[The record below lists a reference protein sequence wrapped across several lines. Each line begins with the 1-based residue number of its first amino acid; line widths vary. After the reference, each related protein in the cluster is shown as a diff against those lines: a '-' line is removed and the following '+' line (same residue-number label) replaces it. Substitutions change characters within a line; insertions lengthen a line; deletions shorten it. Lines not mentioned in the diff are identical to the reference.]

1 MMAWEDP
8 IVEEVRKARE
18 QILEET
24 GGFAEYFEVLKKKEA
39 EHPEKLITKEQ
50 LKSSAPKIKNA

>member
-1 MMAWEDP
+1 MSWEDP

-24 GGFAEYFEVLKKKEA
+24 GGMEEYFEVLKKKEA
-39 EHPEKLITKEQ
+39 EHPEKLVTKEQ
-50 LKSSAPKIKNA
+50 LKSATPKFQNA

>member
-1 MMAWEDP
+1 MPWEDP

-24 GGFAEYFEVLKKKEA
+24 GGIVEYFEVLKKKEA
-39 EHPEKLITKEQ
+39 EHPEKLVTKEQ
-50 LKSSAPKIKNA
+50 LKSATPKVQNA

>member
-1 MMAWEDP
+1 MSWEDP
-8 IVEEVRKARE
+8 IVQEVRKTRE

-24 GGFAEYFEVLKKKEA
+24 GGLAEYFEVLKKKEA

-50 LKSSAPKIKNA
+50 LKSATPKVQNT

>member
-1 MMAWEDP
+1 MVWEDP

-24 GGFAEYFEVLKKKEA
+24 GGFAEYFEILKQKEA
-39 EHPEKLITKEQ
+39 EHPEKLIIKEQ
-50 LKSSAPKIKNA
+50 LKSATLKVQEV